1 MIHMPAKLQAFGEG
15 EDMSELTAE
24 QLRKLLYENE
34 LNLQSDE
41 KDIALMEST
50 GVAESILRNARNRLW
65 VNKETNASLRSLIAE
80 IK

>member
-1 MIHMPAKLQAFGEG
+1 
-15 EDMSELTAE
+15 MSELTAE

-41 KDIALMEST
+41 KDIALMESA
-50 GVAESILRNARNRLW
+50 GVAESVLRSARNRLW

>member
-1 MIHMPAKLQAFGEG
+1 MIHMPAKLQAFGKG

-50 GVAESILRNARNRLW
+50 GVAEPILRSARNRLW

>member
-1 MIHMPAKLQAFGEG
+1 
-15 EDMSELTAE
+15 MSELTAE

-50 GVAESILRNARNRLW
+50 GVSESVLRSARNRLW